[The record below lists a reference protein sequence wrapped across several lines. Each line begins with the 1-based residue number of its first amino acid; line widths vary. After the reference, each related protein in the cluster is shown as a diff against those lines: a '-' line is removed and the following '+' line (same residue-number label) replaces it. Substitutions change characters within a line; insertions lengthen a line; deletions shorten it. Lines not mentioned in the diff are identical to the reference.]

1 MTGRIVVTA
10 GPTISAAEIRR
21 EIPSAEVR
29 APIAFGDAFG
39 YGLRAGDRLLII
51 DGLFL
56 HRPSVRHKELLG
68 LLDDGVTVA
77 GASSMGALR
86 AAELHPFGML
96 GYGEIFDGYR
106 DGRLDADDEVAM
118 VHGSPQDGYP
128 VFVDALV
135 NIRATL
141 THAQSIGLLSAS
153 AASAMVAAA
162 RALPFTARHWITLLS
177 EAGLPRELAPALR
190 DLRQDVKH
198 RDAVLALRLIRD
210 QVETPWRPQVPAT
223 IWSVRWRQRH
233 GALAGASEV
242 SEAIEASEVSE
253 ATEVSDVEVL
263 NFVRLCSESQW
274 RYLACLRQI
283 ASWHGRPPGD
293 LDPGPAGI
301 RRLESI
307 AHDYLQRLGLCDAAG
322 LPAAVLAQW
331 LDEHE
336 LQHAA
341 ARPELGSAL
350 LASRTL
356 IQFPSLPAIEHEL
369 ALLRR
374 DYRYSEWA
382 ADAARLI
389 GIGRDLAAG
398 RPDLD
403 LARPRPDRLRALF
416 GRFWATESFRVE
428 ASRRG
433 FTGERAFHAAAAP
446 FAGAI
451 ASGAMPRLEV
461 GRLGQPSWKP
471 QADSA

>member
-10 GPTISAAEIRR
+10 GPTISPAEIRR
-21 EIPSAEVR
+21 EVPSAEIR

-39 YGLRAGDRLLII
+39 YGLTAGDRLLII

-96 GYGEIFDGYR
+96 GYGEIFAGYR
-106 DGRLDADDEVAM
+106 DGRLEADDEVAM
-118 VHGSPQDGYP
+118 VHGSPQDEYP

-141 THAQSIGLLSAS
+141 SHAESIGLLSAS
-153 AASAMVAAA
+153 DTVAMVAAA

-177 EAGLPRELAPALR
+177 EADLPRELAPALR

-198 RDAVLALRLIRD
+198 RDAVLALRHFRD
-210 QVETPWRPQVPAT
+210 QVDAPLRPQVPET
-223 IWSVRWRQRH
+223 IWSVRWRQRY
-233 GALAGASEV
+233 GGLAD
-242 SEAIEASEVSE
+242 
-253 ATEVSDVEVL
+253 VSDVDVL
-263 NFVRLCSESQW
+263 NFVRLCAESEW

-283 ASWHGRPPGD
+283 ANWHGRPASEV
-293 LDPGPAGI
+293 DPGPADI

-307 AHDYLQRLGLCDAAG
+307 AHEYLQQLGLCGPAG
-322 LPAAVLAQW
+322 LPAAVLAEW
-331 LDEHE
+331 LEQHE

-341 ARPELGSAL
+341 ARPEFGSAL

-369 ALLRR
+369 SLLRQ
-374 DYRYSEWA
+374 DYRYSFWA
-382 ADAARLI
+382 AETARLI
-389 GIGRDLAAG
+389 GIGHHLAAG

-403 LARPRPDRLRALF
+403 LTRPRPDRLRTLF
-416 GRFWATESFRVE
+416 ERFWATGNFRIE

-433 FTGERAFHAAAAP
+433 FTSERAFHAAAVP

-451 ASGAMPRLEV
+451 ASGAMRRVDV
-461 GRLGQPSWKP
+461 GWLGRPSWNL

>member
-1 MTGRIVVTA
+1 MGRIVVTA
-10 GPTISAAEIRR
+10 GPTIAPAEIRR
-21 EIPSAEVR
+21 EIPSAEVC

-39 YGLRAGDRLLII
+39 YGLTAGDRLLII

-96 GYGEIFDGYR
+96 GYGEIFAGYR
-106 DGRLDADDEVAM
+106 DGLLEADDEVAM
-118 VHGSPQDGYP
+118 VHGSPHDGYP

-141 THAQSIGLLSAS
+141 THAESIGLLGPSHTV
-153 AASAMVAAA
+153 AMVAAA
-162 RALPFTARHWITLLS
+162 RALPFTARHWITLLA
-177 EAGLPRELAPALR
+177 EAGLPPELAPALR

-198 RDAVLALRLIRD
+198 RDAVLALRHLRD
-210 QVETPWRPQVPAT
+210 QVDAPLQPQVPET
-223 IWSVRWRQRH
+223 IWSVRWRQRY
-233 GALAGASEV
+233 GGL
-242 SEAIEASEVSE
+242 
-253 ATEVSDVEVL
+253 TDVSDVDVL
-263 NFVRLCSESQW
+263 NFVRLCAESEW

-283 ASWHGRPPGD
+283 AHWHGKPVSEVD
-293 LDPGPAGI
+293 LGPAGI

-307 AHDYLQRLGLCDAAG
+307 AHEHLQQLGLCGSAG
-322 LPAAVLAQW
+322 LPHAVLAQW

-341 ARPELGSAL
+341 ARPEFGSAL

-374 DYRYSEWA
+374 DHRYSVWA
-382 ADAARLI
+382 AEAARLI
-389 GIGRDLAAG
+389 GIGHDLAVG

-403 LARPRPDRLRALF
+403 LTRPRPDRLRVLF
-416 GRFWATESFRVE
+416 ERFWATGDFRIE

-433 FTGERAFHAAAAP
+433 FTSERAFHAAAVP

-451 ASGAMPRLEV
+451 ASSAMRRIEV
-461 GRLGQPSWKP
+461 GWLGQPSWKLR
-471 QADSA
+471 ADSA

>member
-10 GPTISAAEIRR
+10 GPTISSAEIRR
-21 EIPSAEVR
+21 EIPSAEVH
-29 APIAFGDAFG
+29 APIVFGDAFR
-39 YGLRAGDRLLII
+39 YGLTAGDRLLIL

-96 GYGEIFDGYR
+96 GYGEIFAGYR
-106 DGRLDADDEVAM
+106 DGRIEADDEVAM
-118 VHGSPQDGYP
+118 VHGSPHDGYP

-141 THAQSIGLLSAS
+141 SHAESLGLLSAS
-153 AASAMVAAA
+153 DTTAMVAAA
-162 RALPFTARHWITLLS
+162 RALPFTARHWITLLT
-177 EAGLPRELAPALR
+177 EADLPRELAPALR
-190 DLRQDVKH
+190 DVRQDVKH
-198 RDAVLALRLIRD
+198 RDAVLALRRVRD
-210 QVETPWRPQVPAT
+210 QVDTTLRPQVPET
-223 IWSVRWRQRH
+223 IWSVRWRQRY
-233 GALAGASEV
+233 GGPA
-242 SEAIEASEVSE
+242 
-253 ATEVSDVEVL
+253 EVSDVDVL
-263 NFVRLCSESQW
+263 NFVRLSSESGW
-274 RYLACLRQI
+274 RYLVCLRQI
-283 ASWHGRPPGD
+283 AQWHGRPARGVD
-293 LDPGPAGI
+293 SGPAGI

-307 AHDYLQRLGLCDAAG
+307 AHEHLQQRGLCGPAG
-322 LPAAVLAQW
+322 LPAEVLAEW

-336 LQHAA
+336 LRQAA
-341 ARPELGSAL
+341 ARPEFGSAL

-356 IQFPSLPAIEHEL
+356 IRFPSLPAIDCEL

-374 DYRYSEWA
+374 DYRYSGWVVE
-382 ADAARLI
+382 AARLI
-389 GIGRDLAAG
+389 GIGHQLAAG

-403 LARPRPDRLRALF
+403 LTRPRPDRLRTLF
-416 GRFWATESFRVE
+416 ERFWATADFRVE

-433 FTGERAFHAAAAP
+433 FTSERAFHAAAVP

-451 ASGAMPRLEV
+451 ASGALPRVEV
-461 GRLGQPSWKP
+461 GRLGRPSWKP